1 MGDFLA
7 ILAILAAFAGVL
19 GLLAWLASLARRRRV
34 GGSVLGV
41 VDEAFRPTSHE
52 TRIEIQVQNERMIA
66 APSPGD
72 R

>member
-1 MGDFLA
+1 VGDFLV
-7 ILAILAAFAGVL
+7 ILGILAAFAAVL
-19 GLLAWLASLARRRRV
+19 GLLAWLASLARRRKV

-41 VDEAFRPTSHE
+41 VDEIFRPTSHE
-52 TRIEIQVQNERMIA
+52 TRIEIQVQNERMIP